1 MWTRLENNV
10 ALELTNIDPEG
21 RFHPSLV
28 WVSCPDDLT
37 PGSTLNPD
45 GSWTYAPPPPV
56 PEVPEVPEVPV
67 VTDQ

>member
-1 MWTRLENNV
+1 MWTYLVNNV
-10 ALELTNIDPEG
+10 AVELTNIDPEG